1 MPRRPAA
8 TRRRP
13 PALTRDRIVDAALAV
28 GDAEGLEA
36 VSMNRLGQEL
46 GTTAMALYRHVDSK
60 QALLAAMAERILAEL
75 DLESATRPGSPG
87 GWRAAVAGV
96 VHAWADLMAA
106 HPRTVRLLYSE
117 RPVTRQD
124 LLPARVMV
132 EAMLADGF
140 APELAARA
148 YRTVVLFVDSVLLA
162 APLDPDAGHAGW
174 QRLPPDFLA
183 EMPAVATTAPY
194 VDALTYR
201 EVFDFGLRLLLD
213 GIAAEAAG
221 QST

>member
-1 MPRRPAA
+1 MQ
-8 TRRRP
+8 
-13 PALTRDRIVDAALAV
+13 I
-28 GDAEGLEA
+28 GDAEGLDA

-60 QALLAAMAERILAEL
+60 QALLAAMAERIFAEL
-75 DLESATRPGSPG
+75 DLDQAAEQGGAG
-87 GWRAAVAGV
+87 GWREVVAGV

-106 HPRTVRLLYSE
+106 HPRTVRLLYSD

-124 LLPARVMV
+124 LLPAKVMI

-140 APELAARA
+140 PPDLAARA

-174 QRLPPDFLA
+174 QGLPPECLS
-183 EMPAVATTAPY
+183 EMPAVATAAPY

-213 GIAAEAAG
+213 GIAAEAGGTA
-221 QST
+221 T